1 MRRLAA
7 LCGLWVTLSCAHAA
21 CVPAGDWVAWSA
33 FRAAYLQ
40 SDGRVIDRSRP
51 DQATVSEGA
60 AYSAFLALVADDRRT
75 FDAVERWVRDNLAA
89 GDLTQRLPAWRWGHG
104 EDGRW
109 DVLDAHSASD
119 ADLWLAYD
127 LLEAGRLWRDE
138 RLSRLGEHLAR
149 RILDEEVATVAGL
162 GPVLLPGPAG
172 FVSEDGHVRVNPSY
186 APPFV
191 LARLAAVDERYRALA
206 KTSGAILDA
215 SVAHGFVPDWVD
227 VGPDGAIHSASG
239 DAGRGSY
246 DAIRVYL
253 WVALSAS
260 SAEKTRWTA
269 RLKPVA
275 TTIFAAHWPEWVDP
289 RTGAYGGRGGRAHAA
304 AWLPLMKLVAP
315 ARYAQLRASLTRP
328 PQIDRDGRRYYGDVL
343 GLMALG
349 AVDGRF
355 GFTVDGRL
363 QRRWVPCRS

>member
-1 MRRLAA
+1 MRCLVA
-7 LCGLWVTLSCAHAA
+7 LCGLWVMMTCARAE
-21 CVPAGDWVAWSA
+21 CVPPGDWAAWSA

-60 AYSAFLALVADDRRT
+60 AYTAFLALVADDRRT

-127 LLEAGRLWRDE
+127 FLEAGRLWRDE
-138 RLSRLGEHLAR
+138 RLSQLGEHLAR
-149 RILDEEVATVAGL
+149 RILDEEVVTVAGL

-172 FVSEDGHVRVNPSY
+172 FVSEDGRVRVNPSY

-191 LARLAAVDERYRALA
+191 LARLTAVDERYRALA
-206 KTSGAILDA
+206 QTSATILDA

-227 VGPDGAIHSASG
+227 VGPDGGVTAASG
-239 DAGRGSY
+239 DAGRGAY

-253 WVALSAS
+253 WTALSAP
-260 SAEKTRWTA
+260 SADKTRWMA
-269 RLKPVA
+269 RLKPV
-275 TTIFAAHWPEWVDP
+275 TRTILAAQWPEWFDP
-289 RTGAYGGRGGRAHAA
+289 RTGTHGGRGGRAHAA

-315 ARYAQLRASLTRP
+315 MRYAKLRASLTRP
-328 PQIDRDGRRYYGDVL
+328 PLIDRDGRRYYGDVL

-349 AVDGRF
+349 ADDGRF
-355 GFTVDGRL
+355 AFASDGRL
-363 QRRWVPCRS
+363 QRRWIRCPS